1 MISEIVAQPV
11 SKTRAPKDAF
21 YLLYV
26 EHFIFHPH
34 MMSLLS
40 VVSLPS
46 VNFHAVD
53 ISKTT
58 GSVLTKLGQNSP
70 RLALFKNYVT
80 CIYCMEIV
88 FQREKKTILQT
99 SH

>member
-11 SKTRAPKDAF
+11 SKTRIPKDPF

-40 VVSLPS
+40 VIRLLS
-46 VNFHAVD
+46 VNFNTVD
-53 ISKTT
+53 ISSKTT
-58 GSVLTKLGQNSP
+58 GSVLTKLGQDSP
-70 RLALFKNYVT
+70 L
-80 CIYCMEIV
+80 
-88 FQREKKTILQT
+88 
-99 SH
+99 